1 MPEPAEE
8 IVVGITHL
16 RDTLG
21 IAYQHVANYDE
32 PIIVQRYSRKDV
44 IMVPMWEWQF
54 FKQLEADIRAGHCPV
69 GREKGG
75 RCPCS
80 ESVAGVN
87 EPTGGEGTTG

>member
-1 MPEPAEE
+1 MAEPVGE

-44 IMVPMWEWQF
+44 VMVPLWEWKF
-54 FKQLEADIRAGHCPV
+54 FKQLEADIRAGRRPWEEAH
-69 GREKGG
+69 
-75 RCPCS
+75 
-80 ESVAGVN
+80 ESGQKIAGQ
-87 EPTGGEGTTG
+87 PGELVEVDDD